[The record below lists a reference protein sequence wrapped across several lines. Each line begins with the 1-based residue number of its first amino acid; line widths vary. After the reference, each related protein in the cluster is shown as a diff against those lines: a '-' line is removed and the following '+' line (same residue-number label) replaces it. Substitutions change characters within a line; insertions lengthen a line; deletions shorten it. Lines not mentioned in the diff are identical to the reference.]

1 MCVLINLA
9 NSNGSLAHLPRFV
22 AWNSDGSLAYLSSY
36 DYVLIF
42 RFSSWQAVMNGFW
55 VVLEDIDKAP
65 SDVPLVLSPLLGGS
79 CSFVTSHGEVNT
91 FFLLLTNFFICNITV
106 GRTLFVI
113 LCFRFLS
120 FSSKMYSI
128 FLQVIRI
135 AESFQLFS
143 TISTPECSVSL
154 IREGISCSH

>member
-1 MCVLINLA
+1 MINLTGKRWLALMCVLINLA

-22 AWNSDGSLAYLSSY
+22 AWNSDGSLSYLSSY

-42 RFSSWQAVMNGFW
+42 RFSSWQAIMNGFW

-91 FFLLLTNFFICNITV
+91 FFLLLTNYFVCNTNGRAYTFCITM
-106 GRTLFVI
+106 F
-113 LCFRFLS
+113 
-120 FSSKMYSI
+120 
-128 FLQVIRI
+128 
-135 AESFQLFS
+135 
-143 TISTPECSVSL
+143 
-154 IREGISCSH
+154 